1 MGKRERGSSIKKKR
15 KYLRSSIAILLSVF
29 LAFGNISFPV
39 FAEDDIDVSTATDA
53 EEIEVT
59 EDTEKVE
66 EAATATEAVEE
77 TEIAFNESKTVNG
90 VKVTVSADKGVF
102 PKGSSLFVRAVGTAE
117 EASVENAV
125 EEERSDDV
133 KVATS
138 YTFDIKVLDADGN
151 EIQPDTSKGTVKV
164 SFATDEADNVNLT
177 ADIYHID
184 DDMNVDK
191 LDSDTTTEGS
201 KPAVVAETEGFSYY
215 QVEFTYGEM
224 QYVLPGDSEVRLQEI
239 LDYLGISGNVT
250 NVYGSNDSLFSAEN
264 RDGEWYV
271 IAHQAFSSNE
281 WLKVTLDGVEMDVEI
296 LVTDDAVKT
305 YTLKP
310 NGVWDENGNQLL
322 GYVYL
327 NTNDTLKF
335 EGSEGEDVGITI
347 RFYRAF
353 SDYQEKGTYYSG
365 QKTVYELFNEKAV
378 LEVHN
383 GGTPGMYNFGRI
395 ITVNLNANG
404 GTLGTTTFEA
414 SPSLAYFPNS
424 VEIPTRPGYKFLGY
438 YGTFNDEERMW
449 YDADG
454 KHKWATYLIGDGF
467 TLYAHWEVDSS
478 TVTLNDNGGSGGSGS
493 VTATYNSAMPT
504 PIALPTRTGYTFD
517 GYWDAKSGGTQ
528 YYTSTGQSATTWNK
542 AGPQTLYARWTAKTY
557 TVTFDKQSGS
567 GGSDNVTATYN
578 SAMPAMTKPTR
589 TGYTFGGYWDA
600 ASGGTQ
606 YYKADGSSARTWN
619 KASNTKLYAH
629 WTANKYTVTLN
640 SQNGTGGSTSVEA
653 TYGSA
658 MPSANMPTRTGYTF
672 GGYYTETNGGG
683 TQYYNESGGSTSNWN
698 IANATTLYA
707 KWTPITYKVVYN
719 GNKPATASNDVL
731 GTTADSTHTYDTA
744 KDLTSNGFSLVG
756 WTFKGW
762 THNSNGTGTVYTNGQ
777 SVTNL
782 TSTNDAT
789 YDLYAKWEA
798 NKYTVTLNQNYVG
811 GGSEVVEATYDS
823 DMPTATLPTR
833 DGYVFCGYYD
843 TNAQTGGT
851 QYYKADGTSARTW
864 DKTEATT
871 LYARWKEKAAAIT
884 DPTANLNLVYNGS
897 SQALVTTGVTNHESN
912 GTKMQYQ
919 LDGGAWGDA
928 VPAPTNAGT
937 YSVKYKPVAVDETLY
952 EDGDESASI
961 EVTIAKA
968 PVKVTPDSGQQK
980 MYGDNDPS
988 FTYTVSPDLFGDDTL
1003 AGSLA
1008 REAGDDVGTYD
1019 FNIGSLNS
1027 SNYKITFDPGDPVVK
1042 FTIVKRST
1050 PVASVEALDDAQKPT
1065 ASDLAYTGGELALA
1079 VAPTTAVD
1087 GYTVLYQLD
1096 NGEWTT
1102 TIPKATAD
1110 GAYTL
1115 KVKYVAD
1122 DNHMPFPEGSD
1133 ILTYTVNITVAATI
1147 GENKYGTIEEAV
1159 EAWNTNGGELVLQ
1172 SDATLTS
1179 PIVLDTNNDK
1189 TLDLNGYKI
1198 NHESEVFAITV
1209 SAGSLTVKDST
1220 GGNGE
1225 IVSAGPAIHVV
1236 DSGTNVTIESGKI
1249 TSTNGRAVVV
1259 DTGSNLVVAGG
1270 AITGKTDGIN
1280 ATGESSIKVTGG
1292 NISGNN
1298 NAGINLSGNATA
1310 DVKGG
1315 TITSVS
1321 GAGIDA
1327 SDDSAVTISNGTV
1340 SSQSGAGIK
1349 IRDTADAT
1357 ISGGTVSSTSGVGI
1371 DINGFNEN
1379 KLATLNISGG
1389 SISSGDKAGIKA
1401 GKYSDVNISGGSVT
1415 SENGYGLDSSS
1426 TTPLE
1431 ITGDAYVGGEGVNLG
1446 SDSVID
1452 ISNGITSQIPIKVTT
1467 ASADA
1472 PITTGG
1478 NYEPKMADYKEIIKA
1493 FKLENDGSELT
1504 IGVDKN
1510 VKAMQSSPYGGITV
1524 DGIKVSPANIQ
1535 YLLPGLSASDVT
1547 FTPATDEA
1555 PAKLVINGDA
1565 KIPEGSELIIPEG
1578 VEVTIS
1584 EGVTLDNNGDIV
1596 NNGTLI
1602 NNGTITGSGD
1612 IANNGNVDNGGDITT
1627 TGTVTNS
1634 EAGTINNTGAISSA
1648 IENAGEL
1655 NNAADGTISGAVD
1668 NSGELNNAGE
1678 ISGNITNSE
1687 TGTVT
1692 NDETGVIS
1700 GAVDNS
1706 GELDN
1711 SGEIS
1716 GKLDNEAGGVVNNA
1730 EGGKLSG
1737 DVTNAEDGTVNN
1749 AEGGNI
1755 SGNIDNSGEVNNSG
1769 LIEGDITNAEN
1780 GVVNN
1785 AEGASILGDVDN
1797 SGLLENDGYVFG
1809 AVTNEANGIINNNAD
1824 AEIAGTVENK
1834 EGGAINNAEDGVIS
1848 GDVDNAGEINNDG
1861 TILGGVNNSGELE
1874 NNGLLSGDVDN
1885 AGLLENN
1892 GEVTGAVT
1900 NEAGATLNNN
1910 ADAEISGPVINSKGA
1925 SINNAKGA
1933 VISGDVDN
1941 SGELNNSGS
1950 IVGDITNNAGGLIN
1964 NNDGGDISGNT
1975 NNKEG
1980 AVVINNSGAS
1990 INANVD
1996 NAGTLVNAGGKTNAD
2011 VNNATNGMVVTI
2023 PEDALDEFK
2032 LNEDGS
2038 MTLPAGTTVLV
2049 GDTLNELPEG
2059 GSIGSDGK
2067 LTINTTPEE
2076 ATNGSSSD
2084 DNSSAKPATVKP
2096 GAKNGKKVLGN
2107 IKGFRAGAID
2117 DGSEDKP
2124 KKKSNV
2130 KDKDSDKQDVEE
2142 VEDDVEEE
2150 VKSQDTDNSDDT
2162 NQAKKESKAYVWWIV
2177 IGSILI
2183 VGLGFFL
2190 FLLFKRRKDDDEE
2203 KK

>member
-1 MGKRERGSSIKKKR
+1 MGNRERGSRIKEKR

-29 LAFGNISFPV
+29 LAVGNISFPV
-39 FAEDDIDVSTATDA
+39 FAENDIDISTTTDA
-53 EEIEVT
+53 EEMEVT
-59 EDTEKVE
+59 EDAEKVE

-102 PKGSSLFVRAVGTAE
+102 PEGSSLFVRAVGAAE

-133 KVATS
+133 KVASS

-151 EIQPDTSKGTVKV
+151 EIQPDTTKGTVKV
-164 SFATDEADNVNLT
+164 SFATDEADNANLT

-224 QYVLPGDSEVRLQEI
+224 QYVLPGDSEVRLKEI

-296 LVTDDAVKT
+296 VVTDAVTYGIKKDSWQYPTGVTENTKFYPEDRIDLAAVSEVSDPIVNSFHYNFYLDGTEKPGNYVNGNYTINQLFGCAVKCI
-305 YTLKP
+305 
-310 NGVWDENGNQLL
+310 G
-322 GYVYL
+322 
-327 NTNDTLKF
+327 
-335 EGSEGEDVGITI
+335 
-347 RFYRAF
+347 A
-353 SDYQEKGTYYSG
+353 
-365 QKTVYELFNEKAV
+365 TV
-378 LEVHN
+378 
-383 GGTPGMYNFGRI
+383 
-395 ITVNLNANG
+395 
-404 GTLGTTTFEA
+404 
-414 SPSLAYFPNS
+414 
-424 VEIPTRPGYKFLGY
+424 
-438 YGTFNDEERMW
+438 DEE
-449 YDADG
+449 ADPQSPG
-454 KHKWATYLIGDGF
+454 FMGTGDNTYLYHVRWYF
-467 TLYAHWEVDSS
+467 VTAAN
-478 TVTLNDNGGSGGSGS
+478 TVTLNNQGATSAGTTSVSATSGQ
-493 VTATYNSAMPT
+493 AMPDIT
-504 PIALPTRTGYTFD
+504 VPTKTGYTFG
-517 GYWDAKSGGTQ
+517 GYFTGTNGSGTQ
-528 YYTSTGQSATTWNK
+528 YYKADGTSASNWNET
-542 AGPQTLYARWTAKTY
+542 ADTTLYAKWTAKTY

-567 GGSDNVTATYN
+567 GGSNSVTATYG
-578 SAMPAMTKPTR
+578 SAMPSIAGNLPTR
-589 TGYTFGGYWDA
+589 TGYTFAGYYDATSGGTKYYNDDGSSARTWNKASNTTLYARWTANKYTVTLDRQGATNGSASVEATYGSAMPSATMPTRTGYTFDGYWDA
-600 ASGGTQ
+600 ESGGTQ
-606 YYKADGSSARTWN
+606 YYNADGSSARTWN
-619 KASNTKLYAH
+619 KASNTTLYAH
-629 WTANKYTVTLN
+629 WTAKTYTVTFEKI
-640 SQNGTGGSTSVEA
+640 SGIGGDDSVTA
-653 TYGSA
+653 TYDSA
-658 MPSANMPTRTGYTF
+658 MPSATMPTRTGYTF
-672 GGYYTETNGGG
+672 DGYWDAESGG
-683 TQYYNESGGSTSNWN
+683 TQYYNADGSSARTWNKASN
-698 IANATTLYA
+698 TTLYA
-707 KWTPITYKVVYN
+707 HW
-719 GNKPATASNDVL
+719 
-731 GTTADSTHTYDTA
+731 TA
-744 KDLTSNGFSLVG
+744 KT
-756 WTFKGW
+756 
-762 THNSNGTGTVYTNGQ
+762 
-777 SVTNL
+777 
-782 TSTNDAT
+782 
-789 YDLYAKWEA
+789 
-798 NKYTVTLNQNYVG
+798 YTVTFEKISGIG
-811 GGSEVVEATYDS
+811 GDDRVTATYDS
-823 DMPTATLPTR
+823 AMPSATMPTR
-833 DGYVFCGYYD
+833 EGYVFCGYWD
-843 TNAQTGGT
+843 TDAQTGGN
-851 QYYKADGTSARTW
+851 QYYNADGTSARTW

-871 LYARWKEKAAAIT
+871 LYARWKLQAVVTTAPNAKDLTYTSLEQELVTAGQVNNTSLCKIQYKIGTEGEWLNVIPKGVLAGNYEVYYKATALDENQCVDSDVYGPVENVKIEKASLT
-884 DPTANLNLVYNGS
+884 VKPDSGKTKQYGEEDPTF
-897 SQALVTTGVTNHESN
+897 
-912 GTKMQYQ
+912 
-919 LDGGAWGDA
+919 
-928 VPAPTNAGT
+928 T
-937 YSVKYKPVAVDETLY
+937 YSVTGLLGADTVDVLSGALTRTPKGTQEDENVGEY
-952 EDGDESASI
+952 EI
-961 EVTIAKA
+961 VI
-968 PVKVTPDSGQQK
+968 
-980 MYGDNDPS
+980 
-988 FTYTVSPDLFGDDTL
+988 
-1003 AGSLA
+1003 GSLA
-1008 REAGDDVGTYD
+1008 AANYD
-1019 FNIGSLNS
+1019 
-1027 SNYKITFDPGDPVVK
+1027 ITVTSGVK
-1042 FTIVKRST
+1042 FKIVKKVPPSNNAADL
-1050 PVASVEALDDAQKPT
+1050 PADMKPT
-1065 ASDLAYTGGELALA
+1065 SKDLPYTAGPLDL
-1079 VAPTTAVD
+1079 VTAPTESESSLD
-1087 GYTVLYQLD
+1087 GYTVLYSTD
-1096 NGEWTT
+1096 GETWTD
-1102 TIPKATAD
+1102 TIPQGTED
-1110 GAYTL
+1110 GPY
-1115 KVKYVAD
+1115 KVYVKYQED
-1122 DNHMPFPEGSD
+1122 GNHEAIEG
-1133 ILTYTVNITVAATI
+1133 ILEYNMNITVDATVD
-1147 GENKYGTIEEAV
+1147 GVRYGTIEDAV
-1159 EAWNTNGGELVLQ
+1159 AAWNTSGGELVLQ
-1172 SDATLTS
+1172 RDIDLTNQ
-1179 PIVLDTNNDK
+1179 IVVNSNSDK

-1198 NHESEVFAITV
+1198 NHEAEGFAINV
-1209 SAGSLTVKDST
+1209 KAGSLTVKDST
-1220 GGNGE
+1220 GGNGQ
-1225 IVSAGPAIHVV
+1225 IVSDGPAIHV
-1236 DSGTNVTIESGKI
+1236 DSPGTSVTIESGKI
-1249 TSTNGRAVVV
+1249 TSTNGSAVVV
-1259 DTGSNLVVAGG
+1259 DAGSNLVVTGG
-1270 AITGKTDGIN
+1270 TLTGKTDGIN

-1298 NAGINLSGNATA
+1298 NAGINLSGYASA
-1310 DVKGG
+1310 DVQGG

-1321 GAGIDA
+1321 GAGIEARDA
-1327 SDDSAVTISNGTV
+1327 S
-1340 SSQSGAGIK
+1340 
-1349 IRDTADAT
+1349 
-1357 ISGGTVSSTSGVGI
+1357 
-1371 DINGFNEN
+1371 E
-1379 KLATLNISGG
+1379 L
-1389 SISSGDKAGIKA
+1389 
-1401 GKYSDVNISGGSVT
+1401 NISGGSVT
-1415 SENGYGLDSSS
+1415 SENGYGIDTSS

-1431 ITGDAYVGGEGVNLG
+1431 ITGDASVGGKGVNLADG
-1446 SDSVID
+1446 SVID
-1452 ISNGITSQIPIKVTT
+1452 ISNGITSQTPIKVTT

-1472 PITTGG
+1472 PITTDG
-1478 NYEPKMADYKEIIKA
+1478 NYKPEMADYKEIIKA
-1493 FKLENDGSELT
+1493 FELENDGCELT
-1504 IGVDKN
+1504 IGDDGN
-1510 VKAMQSSPYGGITV
+1510 VRAMQSSPYGGITV
-1524 DGIKVSPANIQ
+1524 DGIPVSPANIQ
-1535 YLLPGLSASDVT
+1535 YLLPGLDASDVT
-1547 FTPATDEA
+1547 YTPATDEE
-1555 PAKLVINGDA
+1555 PAKFVINGDA
-1565 KIPEGSELIIPEG
+1565 EIPEGSELVIPEGMEVTIPEG
-1578 VEVTIS
+1578 V
-1584 EGVTLDNNGDIV
+1584 TLNNNGDIV

-1612 IANNGNVDNGGDITT
+1612 IANNGNVDNGGEITT

-1634 EAGTINNTGAISSA
+1634 ETGTIDNTGSISSA
-1648 IENAGEL
+1648 IDNAGEL

-1678 ISGNITNSE
+1678 ISGNITNSK
-1687 TGTVT
+1687 TGSVT

-1700 GAVDNS
+1700 GAIDNS

-1755 SGNIDNSGEVNNSG
+1755 SGDIDNSGEVNNSG

-1824 AEIAGTVENK
+1824 AEIAGPVENK

-1861 TILGGVNNSGELE
+1861 TISGGVNNSGELE

-1910 ADAEISGPVINSKGA
+1910 AGAE
-1925 SINNAKGA
+1925 
-1933 VISGDVDN
+1933 ISGDVDN

-2049 GDTLNELPEG
+2049 GNTLNELPEG

-2096 GAKNGKKVLGN
+2096 GSKNGKKDLGN
-2107 IKGFRAGAID
+2107 IRGFRAGAID

-2142 VEDDVEEE
+2142 VEDDAEEE

-2162 NQAKKESKAYVWWIV
+2162 NQTKKESKAYVWWIV

-2183 VGLGFFL
+2183 VGLGFFI
-2190 FLLFKRRKDDDEE
+2190 FLLFKRRKNDDEE

>member
-15 KYLRSSIAILLSVF
+15 KYIRSSIAILLSVF
-29 LAFGNISFPV
+29 LAVGNISFPV
-39 FAEDDIDVSTATDA
+39 LAEDDIDISTATDA
-53 EEIEVT
+53 EEMEVT
-59 EDTEKVE
+59 EDAEKVE
-66 EAATATEAVEE
+66 ETATATEAVKE

-90 VKVTVSADKGVF
+90 VKVTVSAEKGVF
-102 PKGSSLFVRAVGTAE
+102 PEGSSLFVRAVGAAE

-151 EIQPDTSKGTVKV
+151 EIQPDTTKGTVKV
-164 SFATDEADNVNLT
+164 SFATDEADNANLT

-224 QYVLPGDSEVRLQEI
+224 QYVLPGDSEVPLQEI

-296 LVTDDAVKT
+296 VVTDAQNYYEIQKDKWKYPATGVTENTIFYPEDQIGIIQFREEGEPYSNSYAYYLYLNGDPIHGPAGNGDIIINEIFGCAVKCIGAAVDET
-305 YTLKP
+305 PDPNSPAYQGFDDYIYYVRWYFVTAANTVTLDNQDATSAGTTSVSATSGQAMPAITVPTKTGYTFGGYYTGK
-310 NGVWDENGNQLL
+310 NGNGTQYYKADGTSAKEWDKTADTIL
-322 GYVYL
+322 YAKWTI
-327 NTNDTLKF
+327 NTYKVKF
-335 EGSEGEDVGITI
+335 NGNGSTSGTMTDQNFTYGTAQNLTANAFI
-347 RFYRAF
+347 RKYTV
-353 SDYQEKGTYYSG
+353 TYNYNGATGGASPASADADATFNGWATSASG
-365 QKTVYELFNEKAV
+365 SKAYDDKQSV
-378 LEVHN
+378 NNLTTTN
-383 GGTPGMYNFGRI
+383 GA
-395 ITVNLNANG
+395 TVNLYAKWTNGSVTLPTPTKTGYTFGGWYSDSNLNTKVGNG
-404 GTLGTTTFEA
+404 GVSYTPTGTL
-414 SPSLAYFPNS
+414 N
-424 VEIPTRPGYKFLGY
+424 
-438 YGTFNDEERMW
+438 
-449 YDADG
+449 
-454 KHKWATYLIGDGF
+454 
-467 TLYAHWEVDSS
+467 LYAKWTANSYN
-478 TVTLNDNGGSGGSGS
+478 VTLNDNGGSGGSGS
-493 VTATYNSAMPT
+493 VS
-504 PIALPTRTGYTFD
+504 
-517 GYWDAKSGGTQ
+517 
-528 YYTSTGQSATTWNK
+528 
-542 AGPQTLYARWTAKTY
+542 
-557 TVTFDKQSGS
+557 
-567 GGSDNVTATYN
+567 
-578 SAMPAMTKPTR
+578 
-589 TGYTFGGYWDA
+589 
-600 ASGGTQ
+600 
-606 YYKADGSSARTWN
+606 
-619 KASNTKLYAH
+619 
-629 WTANKYTVTLN
+629 
-640 SQNGTGGSTSVEA
+640 A

-658 MPSANMPTRTGYTF
+658 MP
-672 GGYYTETNGGG
+672 
-683 TQYYNESGGSTSNWN
+683 
-698 IANATTLYA
+698 
-707 KWTPITYKVVYN
+707 TPIV
-719 GNKPATASNDVL
+719 
-731 GTTADSTHTYDTA
+731 
-744 KDLTSNGFSLVG
+744 
-756 WTFKGW
+756 
-762 THNSNGTGTVYTNGQ
+762 
-777 SVTNL
+777 
-782 TSTNDAT
+782 
-789 YDLYAKWEA
+789 
-798 NKYTVTLNQNYVG
+798 
-811 GGSEVVEATYDS
+811 
-823 DMPTATLPTR
+823 LPTR
-833 DGYVFCGYYD
+833 EGYVFQGYYD
-843 TNAQTGGT
+843 AQTGGT
-851 QYYKADGTSARTW
+851 QYYTETGASARTW
-864 DKTEATT
+864 DKAQATD
-871 LYARWKEKAAAIT
+871 LYARWKEKAAVDTA
-884 DPTANLNLVYNGS
+884 PTANLNLVYNGS

-980 MYGDNDPS
+980 MYGEDDPAL
-988 FTYTVSPDLFGDDTL
+988 TYTVSPSLFGDDTL

-1065 ASDLAYTGGELALA
+1065 VSDLAYTGGELALA

-1087 GYTVLYQLD
+1087 GYTVWYQLND
-1096 NGEWTT
+1096 GEWTT

-1115 KVKYVAD
+1115 KVKYEAD
-1122 DNHMPFPEGSD
+1122 DNHMPFPEGSN

-1147 GENKYGTIEEAV
+1147 GEQKYGTIEEAV
-1159 EAWNTNGGELVLQ
+1159 AEWNTNGGTLVLQ
-1172 SDATLTS
+1172 SNASLTS
-1179 PIVLDTNNDK
+1179 PIVLDTNKDK
-1189 TLDLNGYKI
+1189 TLELNGYKI
-1198 NHESEVFAITV
+1198 NHESEVSAITV
-1209 SAGSLTVKDST
+1209 RAGSLTVKDST

-1225 IVSAGPAIHVV
+1225 IVSAGSAIHVV
-1236 DSGTNVTIESGKI
+1236 DPGTNVTIESGKM
-1249 TSTNGRAVVV
+1249 TSTNGSAVVV
-1259 DTGSNLVVAGG
+1259 DAGSNLVVTGG
-1270 AITGKTDGIN
+1270 TITGKTDGIN

-1298 NAGINLSGNATA
+1298 NAGINLSGYAIA
-1310 DVKGG
+1310 DVQGG
-1315 TITSVS
+1315 TITSAS
-1321 GAGIDA
+1321 GAGIEA

-1340 SSQSGAGIK
+1340 SSQSGAGIDASGDSAVTILNGTVSSQSGAGIK
-1349 IRDTADAT
+1349 ISDTADAT
-1357 ISGGTVSSTSGVGI
+1357 ISGGAVSSTSGVGI

-1431 ITGDAYVGGEGVNLG
+1431 ITGDASVGGKGVKLG
-1446 SDSVID
+1446 SGSVID

-1467 ASADA
+1467 ASTDE
-1472 PITTGG
+1472 PITTRG
-1478 NYEPKMADYKEIIKA
+1478 NYKPEMADYKEIIKA
-1493 FKLENDGSELT
+1493 FKLENVGSELT
-1504 IGVDKN
+1504 IGDDKN

-1524 DGIKVSPANIQ
+1524 DGIPVSPANIQ

-1565 KIPEGSELIIPEG
+1565 EIPEGSELVIPEG
-1578 VEVTIS
+1578 MEVTIS

-1612 IANNGNVDNGGDITT
+1612 IVNNGDVDNGGDITT

-1634 EAGTINNTGAISSA
+1634 ETGTIDNTGSISSA
-1648 IENAGEL
+1648 IDNAGEL
-1655 NNAADGTISGAVD
+1655 NNAADGTISGAID

-1678 ISGNITNSE
+1678 ISGDITNIE
-1687 TGTVT
+1687 TGVVN
-1692 NDETGVIS
+1692 NDETGAIS

-1706 GELDN
+1706 GRLDN
-1711 SGEIS
+1711 SGEVS

-1730 EGGKLSG
+1730 AGGKLSG

-1769 LIEGDITNAEN
+1769 LIEGDVTNAEN

-1824 AEIAGTVENK
+1824 AEIAGPVENK

-1861 TILGGVNNSGELE
+1861 TISGGVNNSGELE

-1910 ADAEISGPVINSKGA
+1910 AGAEISGPVINSKGA

-1964 NNDGGDISGNT
+1964 NNDGGDISGKT

-2049 GDTLNELPEG
+2049 GNTLNELPEG
-2059 GSIGSDGK
+2059 GSIGSNGK
-2067 LTINTTPEE
+2067 LTIITTPEE

-2096 GAKNGKKVLGN
+2096 GTKNGKKVLGN
-2107 IKGFRAGAID
+2107 IRGFRAGAID

-2124 KKKSNV
+2124 NKKSNV

-2142 VEDDVEEE
+2142 TADDAEEE

-2162 NQAKKESKAYVWWIV
+2162 NQAKKGSKAYVWWIV

>member
-1 MGKRERGSSIKKKR
+1 MGNRERGSRIKEKR

-29 LAFGNISFPV
+29 LAVGNISFPV
-39 FAEDDIDVSTATDA
+39 FAENDIDISTTTDA
-53 EEIEVT
+53 EEMEVT
-59 EDTEKVE
+59 EDAEKVE

-102 PKGSSLFVRAVGTAE
+102 PKGSSLFVRAVGIAE

-164 SFATDEADNVNLT
+164 SFATNEADNANLT

-239 LDYLGISGNVT
+239 LDCVGISGNVT
-250 NVYGSNDSLFSAEN
+250 NAYGSNDSLFSAEN

-271 IAHQAFSSNE
+271 IAHQAFKSNE

-296 LVTDDAVKT
+296 VVTDGVGKT
-305 YTLKP
+305 YTFKP
-310 NGVWDENGNQLL
+310 DGVWDEDGNRVLN
-322 GYVYL
+322 YVYL
-327 NTNDTLKF
+327 NTDDILKF
-335 EGSEGEDVGITI
+335 EGSEGEGVGITI
-347 RFYRAF
+347 VFFRAF
-353 SDYQEKGTYYSG
+353 SDYQTIGTYYSG
-365 QKTVYELFNEKAV
+365 QKTVGELFKEKV
-378 LEVHN
+378 LLDAHA
-383 GGTPGMYNFGRI
+383 GGTPGTYNFGRV
-395 ITVNLNANG
+395 ITINLNASG

-414 SPSLAYFPNS
+414 SPSQAYFPDY

-438 YGTFNDEERMW
+438 YGTFNDEEKMW
-449 YDADG
+449 YGADG
-454 KHKWATYLIGDGF
+454 KFEWAIYLIEDDF

-478 TVTLNDNGGSGGSGS
+478 TVTLNRNRGTGGTAS
-493 VTATYNSAMPT
+493 VTATYGQNMPSATMPT
-504 PIALPTRTGYTFD
+504 RVGYTFK
-517 GYWDAKSGGTQ
+517 GYYDTNASSGGTQ

-542 AGPQTLYARWTAKTY
+542 VGNQTLWAR
-557 TVTFDKQSGS
+557 
-567 GGSDNVTATYN
+567 
-578 SAMPAMTKPTR
+578 
-589 TGYTFGGYWDA
+589 
-600 ASGGTQ
+600 
-606 YYKADGSSARTWN
+606 
-619 KASNTKLYAH
+619 

-658 MPSANMPTRTGYTF
+658 MPSATMPTRTGYTF
-672 GGYYTETNGGG
+672 GGYYTGTNGGG
-683 TQYYNESGGSTSNWN
+683 TQYYNASGGSTRNWD
-698 IANATTLYA
+698 IAEAKTLYA
-707 KWTPITYKVVYN
+707 KWTANTYTVKFN
-719 GNKPATASNDVL
+719 GNGAT
-731 GTTADSTHTYDTA
+731 GGSTDDQEFTYDVA
-744 KDLTSNGFSLVG
+744 QNLNSNGFERKYTVTYNYNGATGEHSTSSATATATFNG
-756 WTFKGW
+756 WATSATGDKVYNDKASVSNLATSGNFTLYANW
-762 THNSNGTGTVYTNGQ
+762 TNK
-777 SVTNL
+777 SVTLPNPTKIGYTFGGWYTDTNFTTKAGDGG
-782 TSTNDAT
+782 TSYTPTITLN
-789 YDLYAKWEA
+789 LYAKWTA
-798 NKYTVTLNQNYVG
+798 NKYTVTLNQNYDG
-811 GGSEVVEATYDS
+811 GGSEEVEATYDS
-823 DMPTATLPTR
+823 AMPSATMPTR
-833 DGYVFCGYYD
+833 DGYVFCGYWD
-843 TNAQTGGT
+843 TDAQTGGN
-851 QYYKADGTSARTW
+851 QYYDENGDSARSW
-864 DKTEATT
+864 DKTSDTT
-871 LYARWKEKAAAIT
+871 LYARWKLQAVVT
-884 DPTANLNLVYNGS
+884 TVPTANTLTY
-897 SQALVTTGVTNHESN
+897 
-912 GTKMQYQ
+912 
-919 LDGGAWGDA
+919 
-928 VPAPTNAGT
+928 TNANQELVAAGQVNYT
-937 YSVKYKPVAVDETLY
+937 ALCKIQYRLGKTGSWVDDIPKGLGAGNYEVYYKATTLDADRCVDSAVF
-952 EDGDESASI
+952 GPI
-961 EVTIAKA
+961 NVTIAKKE
-968 PVKVTPDSGQQK
+968 VTVTPKSDQYKEFGYDDPTFKYETSELCT
-980 MYGDNDPS
+980 GDNIS
-988 FTYTVSPDLFGDDTL
+988 TAFSGVLSRNSG
-1003 AGSLA
+1003 
-1008 REAGDDVGTYD
+1008 ENVGTYEITQG
-1019 FNIGSLNS
+1019 NLS
-1027 SNYKITFDPGDPVVK
+1027 SANYEITFTTGIL
-1042 FTIVKRST
+1042 FEIIKRRT
-1050 PVASVEALDDAQKPT
+1050 PVDSVKDLTAGEKPT
-1065 ASDLAYTGGELALA
+1065 VSDLPLIIDAEGNPVAQNLAI
-1079 VAPTTAVD
+1079 APVTAVS
-1087 GYTVLYQLD
+1087 GYTVWYQLD
-1096 NGEWTT
+1096 DGEWTT

-1122 DNHMPFPEGSD
+1122 DNNMPFPEGSD

-1147 GENKYGTIEEAV
+1147 GENKYGTIKEAV

-1198 NHESEVFAITV
+1198 NHESGVFAITV

-1225 IVSAGPAIHVV
+1225 IVSGGPTIYVV
-1236 DSGTNVTIESGKI
+1236 GSGTNVTIESGKI
-1249 TSTNGRAVVV
+1249 TSTNGSAVVV
-1259 DTGSNLVVAGG
+1259 DAGSNLVVAGG
-1270 AITGKTDGIN
+1270 TLTGKTDGIN
-1280 ATGESSIKVTGG
+1280 ATSESSIEVTGG

-1315 TITSVS
+1315 AITSVS

-1327 SDDSAVTISNGTV
+1327 SGDSVVTISNGTV

-1349 IRDTADAT
+1349 ISDTADAT
-1357 ISGGTVSSTSGVGI
+1357 ISGGVVSSASGVGI
-1371 DINGFNEN
+1371 DINGFDEN
-1379 KLATLNISGG
+1379 NLATLNISGG

-1401 GKYSDVNISGGSVT
+1401 GKYSDVNISGGNVT
-1415 SENGYGLDSSS
+1415 SENGYGIDSSS

-1431 ITGDAYVGGEGVNLG
+1431 ITGDASVGGKGVNLG
-1446 SDSVID
+1446 SGSVID
-1452 ISNGITSQIPIKVTT
+1452 ISKGITSQTPIKVTT
-1467 ASADA
+1467 ASEDA
-1472 PITTGG
+1472 PITIGG
-1478 NYEPKMADYKEIIKA
+1478 SYKSEMADYKEIIKA
-1493 FKLENDGSELT
+1493 FELENDGSELT
-1504 IGVDKN
+1504 IGDDGN

-1524 DGIKVSPANIQ
+1524 DGIPVSPANIQ
-1535 YLLPGLSASDVT
+1535 YLLPSLSASDVT

-1565 KIPEGSELIIPEG
+1565 EIPEGSKLFIPEG
-1578 VEVTIS
+1578 MEVTIS
-1584 EGVTLDNNGDIV
+1584 EGVTLNNNGDIV

-1612 IANNGNVDNGGDITT
+1612 IANNGDVDNGGEITT
-1627 TGTVTNS
+1627 TGTVTNL
-1634 EAGTINNTGAISSA
+1634 ETGTIENTGSISSA
-1648 IENAGEL
+1648 IDNAGEL

-1668 NSGELNNAGE
+1668 NSGR
-1678 ISGNITNSE
+1678 
-1687 TGTVT
+1687 
-1692 NDETGVIS
+1692 
-1700 GAVDNS
+1700 
-1706 GELDN
+1706 LDN
-1711 SGEIS
+1711 SGEVS

-1785 AEGASILGDVDN
+1785 AEGASISGAVDN

-1809 AVTNEANGIINNNAD
+1809 TVTNEANGIINNNAD
-1824 AEIAGTVENK
+1824 AEMAGPVENK
-1834 EGGAINNAEDGVIS
+1834 EGGVINNAEDGVIS

-1861 TILGGVNNSGELE
+1861 TISGGVNNSGELE
-1874 NNGLLSGDVDN
+1874 NNGLMSGDVDN

-1950 IVGDITNNAGGLIN
+1950 IVGDINNNAGGLIN

-2049 GDTLNELPEG
+2049 GNTLNELPEG

-2076 ATNGSSSD
+2076 VINGSSSD

-2107 IKGFRAGAID
+2107 IRGFRAGAID

-2124 KKKSNV
+2124 KKSNV
-2130 KDKDSDKQDVEE
+2130 KDKDSDNQDVEE
-2142 VEDDVEEE
+2142 TADDAEEE
-2150 VKSQDTDNSDDT
+2150 VKSQDTDNSDDA
-2162 NQAKKESKAYVWWIV
+2162 NQAKKGSKAYVWWIV

-2183 VGLGFFL
+2183 VGLGFFI

>member
-1 MGKRERGSSIKKKR
+1 MGNRERGSRIKEKR

-29 LAFGNISFPV
+29 LAVGNISFPV
-39 FAEDDIDVSTATDA
+39 FAVDDIDVSTATDA
-53 EEIEVT
+53 EEMEVT
-59 EDTEKVE
+59 EDAEKVE

-102 PKGSSLFVRAVGTAE
+102 PEGSSLFVRAVGAAE

-133 KVATS
+133 KVAAS

-151 EIQPDTSKGTVKV
+151 EIQPDTTKGTVKV
-164 SFATDEADNVNLT
+164 SFATDEADNANLT

-271 IAHQAFSSNE
+271 IVHQAFSSNE

-296 LVTDDAVKT
+296 VVTDAYGDGISYTIAGGGITLDDGTAVQ
-305 YTLKP
+305 YP
-310 NGVWDENGNQLL
+310 LL
-322 GYVYL
+322 L
-327 NTNDTLKF
+327 NTDDDLSFSLGPLGDNYSYWLYLDNSSTAKRVFENNEHDQRINDLFGKKVVLNFINVNQSLKQVDVYFLTALTVTLDK
-335 EGSEGEDVGITI
+335 
-347 RFYRAF
+347 
-353 SDYQEKGTYYSG
+353 
-365 QKTVYELFNEKAV
+365 
-378 LEVHN
+378 N
-383 GGTPGMYNFGRI
+383 GGT
-395 ITVNLNANG
+395 G
-404 GTLGTTTFEA
+404 GSDTSWAIKGDYL
-414 SPSLAYFPNS
+414 PNIQ
-424 VEIPTRPGYKFLGY
+424 VPTKSGYSFLGY
-438 YGTFNDEERMW
+438 YDDATAGTQ
-449 YDADG
+449 YYKADG
-454 KHKWATYLIGDGF
+454 TCAKVWDKEVDT
-467 TLYAHWEVDSS
+467 TLYAHWKSLPS
-478 TVTLNDNGGSGGSGS
+478 TVTLNRNGGTGGTES
-493 VTATYNSAMPT
+493 VTATYGSAMPT
-504 PIALPTRTGYTFD
+504 PIVLPTRTGYTFK
-517 GYWDAKSGGTQ
+517 GYYDTSASSGGTQ
-528 YYTSTGQSATTWNK
+528 YYTETGA
-542 AGPQTLYARWTAKTY
+542 
-557 TVTFDKQSGS
+557 
-567 GGSDNVTATYN
+567 
-578 SAMPAMTKPTR
+578 
-589 TGYTFGGYWDA
+589 
-600 ASGGTQ
+600 
-606 YYKADGSSARTWN
+606 SARTWN
-619 KASNTKLYAH
+619 KTGSQTLYAR

-658 MPSANMPTRTGYTF
+658 MPSATMPTRTGYTF
-672 GGYYTETNGGG
+672 GGYYTGTNGGG
-683 TQYYNESGGSTSNWN
+683 TQYYNASGGSTRNWD
-698 IANATTLYA
+698 IAEAKTLYA
-707 KWTPITYKVVYN
+707 KWTANTYTVKFN
-719 GNKPATASNDVL
+719 GNGAT
-731 GTTADSTHTYDTA
+731 GGSTDDQEFTYDVA
-744 KDLTSNGFSLVG
+744 QNLNSNGFERKYTVTYNYNGATGEHSTSSATATATFNG
-756 WTFKGW
+756 WATSATGDKVYNDKASVSNLATSGNFTLYANW
-762 THNSNGTGTVYTNGQ
+762 TNK
-777 SVTNL
+777 SVTLPNPTKIGYTFGGWYTDTNFTTKAGDGG
-782 TSTNDAT
+782 TSYTPTITLN
-789 YDLYAKWEA
+789 LYAKWTA
-798 NKYTVTLNQNYVG
+798 NKYTVTLNQNYDG
-811 GGSEVVEATYDS
+811 GGSEEVEATYDS
-823 DMPTATLPTR
+823 AMPSATMPTR
-833 DGYVFCGYYD
+833 DGYVFCGYWD
-843 TNAQTGGT
+843 TDAQTGGN
-851 QYYKADGTSARTW
+851 QYYDENGDSARSW
-864 DKTEATT
+864 DKTSDTT
-871 LYARWKEKAAAIT
+871 LYARWK
-884 DPTANLNLVYNGS
+884 L
-897 SQALVTTGVTNHESN
+897 QAVVTT
-912 GTKMQYQ
+912 
-919 LDGGAWGDA
+919 
-928 VPAPTNAGT
+928 VPTENTLTYTNANQELVAAGQVNDT
-937 YSVKYKPVAVDETLY
+937 ALCKIQYRLGKTGNWVDDIPKGLGAGNYEVYYKATTLDADRCVDSVVFGP
-952 EDGDESASI
+952 I
-961 EVTIAKA
+961 NVTIAKKE
-968 PVKVTPDSGQQK
+968 VTVTPKSDQYKEFGYDDPTFEYETSELCT
-980 MYGDNDPS
+980 GDNIS
-988 FTYTVSPDLFGDDTL
+988 TAFSGVLSRNSG
-1003 AGSLA
+1003 
-1008 REAGDDVGTYD
+1008 ENVGTYEITQG
-1019 FNIGSLNS
+1019 NLS
-1027 SNYKITFDPGDPVVK
+1027 SANYEITFTTGIL
-1042 FTIVKRST
+1042 FEIIKRST

-1065 ASDLAYTGGELALA
+1065 VSDLAYTGGELALA

-1087 GYTVLYQLD
+1087 GYTVWYQLND
-1096 NGEWTT
+1096 GEWTT
-1102 TIPKATAD
+1102 TIPKATED
-1110 GAYTL
+1110 GEYTL

-1122 DNHMPFPEGSD
+1122 DNHEPFPGGSD
-1133 ILTYTVNITVAATI
+1133 TLTYPVKITVAATI
-1147 GENKYGTIEEAV
+1147 GENKYGTIKEAV

-1172 SDATLTS
+1172 SNASLTS
-1179 PIVLDTNNDK
+1179 PIALDTNYDK
-1189 TLDLNGYKI
+1189 TLELNGYKI
-1198 NHESEVFAITV
+1198 NHESEGFAIKV
-1209 SAGSLTVKDST
+1209 NAGSLTVKDST

-1236 DSGTNVTIESGKI
+1236 GSGTNVTIESGKI
-1249 TSTNGRAVVV
+1249 TSTNGSAVVV
-1259 DTGSNLVVAGG
+1259 DTNSNLEVKGGTIAGNN
-1270 AITGKTDGIN
+1270 GIDAKADAN
-1280 ATGESSIKVTGG
+1280 VKVTGG

-1298 NAGINLSGNATA
+1298 NAGIYLSGNATV
-1310 DVKGG
+1310 DVRGG

-1327 SDDSAVTISNGTV
+1327 SDNSAVTILNGTV

-1349 IRDTADAT
+1349 ISDTADAT
-1357 ISGGTVSSTSGVGI
+1357 
-1371 DINGFNEN
+1371 
-1379 KLATLNISGG
+1379 
-1389 SISSGDKAGIKA
+1389 
-1401 GKYSDVNISGGSVT
+1401 ISGGSVT
-1415 SENGYGLDSSS
+1415 SENGYGVDSSS

-1431 ITGDAYVGGEGVNLG
+1431 ITGEASVGGKGVNLASG
-1446 SDSVID
+1446 SVID
-1452 ISNGITSQIPIKVTT
+1452 ISKGITSQIPIKVTT

-1478 NYEPKMADYKEIIKA
+1478 NYETKMGDYKEIIKA
-1493 FKLENDGSELT
+1493 FELENDGSELT
-1504 IGVDKN
+1504 IGDDGN

-1524 DGIKVSPANIQ
+1524 DGIPVSPANIQ

-1555 PAKLVINGDA
+1555 PAKLLINGA
-1565 KIPEGSELIIPEG
+1565 AEIPEGSELVIPEG
-1578 VEVTIS
+1578 MEVTIS
-1584 EGVTLDNNGDIV
+1584 EGVTLNNNGDIV

-1612 IANNGNVDNGGDITT
+1612 IANNGDVDNGGEITT
-1627 TGTVTNS
+1627 TGTVTNL
-1634 EAGTINNTGAISSA
+1634 ETGTIENTGSISSA
-1648 IENAGEL
+1648 IDNAGEL
-1655 NNAADGTISGAVD
+1655 NNAADGTISGAID

-1678 ISGNITNSE
+1678 ISGDITNIE
-1687 TGTVT
+1687 TGVVN
-1692 NDETGVIS
+1692 NDETGAIS

-1706 GELDN
+1706 GRLDN
-1711 SGEIS
+1711 SGEVS

-1730 EGGKLSG
+1730 ESGKLSG

-1769 LIEGDITNAEN
+1769 LIKGDITNAEN

-1785 AEGASILGDVDN
+1785 AEGASISGAVDN

-1824 AEIAGTVENK
+1824 AEIAGPVENK
-1834 EGGAINNAEDGVIS
+1834 EGGTINNAEDGVIS

-1861 TILGGVNNSGELE
+1861 TISGGVNNSGELE

-1900 NEAGATLNNN
+1900 NEAGATMNNN

-1990 INANVD
+1990 INADVD

-2049 GDTLNELPEG
+2049 GNTLNELPEG

-2067 LTINTTPEE
+2067 LTINPTPEE
-2076 ATNGSSSD
+2076 ETES
-2084 DNSSAKPATVKP
+2084 KPATVKP
-2096 GAKNGKKVLGN
+2096 GSKNGKKVLGN
-2107 IKGFRAGAID
+2107 IRGFRAGAID

-2124 KKKSNV
+2124 KKSNV
-2130 KDKDSDKQDVEE
+2130 KDKDSDNQDVEE
-2142 VEDDVEEE
+2142 TADDAEEE
-2150 VKSQDTDNSDDT
+2150 VKSQDTDNSDDA
-2162 NQAKKESKAYVWWIV
+2162 NQAKKGSKAYVWWIV

-2183 VGLGFFL
+2183 VGLGFFI
-2190 FLLFKRRKDDDEE
+2190 FLLFKRRKDDDE
-2203 KK
+2203 KKK